1 MMFADAERVHPDLVG
16 VFDLLHELSQPLRR
30 IHGEA
35 VLVEGGG
42 NTVDPNLHRGVLRRR
57 SIDRAQRRRA
67 RATR

>member
-30 IHGEA
+30 VHGAA

-42 NTVDPNLHRGVLRRR
+42 KTVNPNLHRRVLRRR
-57 SIDRAQRRRA
+57 SIDGAQA
-67 RATR
+67 KI